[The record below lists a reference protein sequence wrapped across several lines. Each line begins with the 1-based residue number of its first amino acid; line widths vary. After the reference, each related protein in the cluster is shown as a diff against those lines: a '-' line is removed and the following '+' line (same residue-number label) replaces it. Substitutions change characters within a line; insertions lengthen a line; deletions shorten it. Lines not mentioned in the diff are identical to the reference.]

1 MGHKESDTTERLNN
15 NKMVFLVCFLTS
27 LHLWYIKE
35 SDIQAPTR
43 WLFLGSSMSSSWVV
57 SSQIKSLHDFH
68 VAGRKPTV
76 TPCWKLFLWL
86 AFHFFYY
93 YNHTQC
99 VAWKT
104 LTLCLTFYQ
113 LMQRWFVHA
122 HLWIEE
128 INTLLPK
135 AGHSLGDVLQDW
147 RPFYFTASP
156 SLFCLLPLATHCFS
170 LCDL

>member
-43 WLFLGSSMSSSWVV
+43 WLFLGSSMSSSWLV

-113 LMQRWFVHA
+113 LIQRWFVHA

-147 RPFYFTASP
+147 RPFHFSSP
-156 SLFCLLPLATHCFS
+156 LHLPLYSA
-170 LCDL
+170 LWL